1 MTEET
6 IFEAD
11 KPNEAVVEAP
21 VVATPSA
28 PVIPTELQGLVGEG
42 KKYSTLE
49 AAYASIAPAQNHIA
63 TIEAENAS
71 LKQLLEGQ
79 RTTRE
84 LMDEFRSTQA
94 NGQTSPAP
102 QVRQQDI
109 STLVNQELTKIE
121 QVKTKA
127 QNNRTVA
134 QRFMK
139 QYGSKGEEV
148 YNQLAT
154 DSGLTVAD
162 LNIIAA
168 NSPTAVFK
176 MAGLAY
182 QQQPQVTP
190 TSAGSVNTQAYQA
203 EPTGDLNSK
212 VKSFD
217 TKDVKTAWAIAG
229 EKARK
234 NLGL

>member
-11 KPNEAVVEAP
+11 KPVEAVETPVVDTQTAP
-21 VVATPSA
+21 VV
-28 PVIPTELQGLVGEG
+28 PTELQGIVGEG

-71 LKQLLEGQ
+71 LKQSLEGQ

-84 LMDEFRSTQA
+84 LMDEFRETQA
-94 NGQTSPAP
+94 QGQTTPTQQQS
-102 QVRQQDI
+102 QQDI

-127 QNNRTVA
+127 QNNKTVA

-139 QYGSKGEEV
+139 QYGAKGEEV

-154 DSGLTVAD
+154 DSGLTVSD

-176 MAGLAY
+176 MAGLGS

-190 TSAGSVNTQAYQA
+190 TSAGSVNTQAYTA
-203 EPTGDLNSK
+203 ETTGELSSK
-212 VKSFD
+212 VKSFNSR
-217 TKDVKTAWAIAG
+217 DVKSAWAIAG
-229 EKARK
+229 EKVRK
-234 NLGL
+234 NQGI